1 MWCLWQDIETVF
13 ALHDKSSENAAL
25 AEISGVSGD
34 AARNARRMS
43 QAVLRGVSSGVGR
56 VGKGL
61 KKLGRNMRK
70 SFHLGS
76 PMAAGGGQGGG
87 GGVGAALVR
96 GEASARIQRVWRG
109 YLARVH
115 V

>member
-1 MWCLWQDIETVF
+1 MWRLWQDIETVF

-56 VGKGL
+56 VAESGSHAELIAKGGAYAQL
-61 KKLGRNMRK
+61 VKDAA
-70 SFHLGS
+70 LGS
-76 PMAAGGGQGGG
+76 EHSE
-87 GGVGAALVR
+87 VR
-96 GEASARIQRVWRG
+96 LIAR
-109 YLARVH
+109 
-115 V
+115 

>member
-1 MWCLWQDIETVF
+1 MF

-56 VGKGL
+56 VSKGL

-70 SFHLGS
+70 SFHLGSS

-87 GGVGAALVR
+87 GGVGAALVQ
-96 GEASARIQRVWRG
+96 GEASSRIQRVWRG

-115 V
+115 VEK